1 MAWFWTAARRRY
13 RPQQTADLP
22 RGREPETPAEAFPK
36 QPDLVD
42 WPPIQSRH
50 PNWWQLF
57 RLEQHGTEL
66 RPVLIAETRTEDEA
80 FRIAAQQVSQVRLTK
95 WGSKLQPYESY
106 RPRMVIT
113 GTVERAD
120 G

>member
-22 RGREPETPAEAFPK
+22 KGREPETPAEAFPK

-80 FRIAAQQVSQVRLTK
+80 FRIAAQQQSQVRLTK
-95 WGSKLQPYESY
+95 WDHPRPYESY